1 MLTINFGISEIFA
14 ILNYPNLVICISNVT
29 AIDYNILVYNFTFK
43 VKYRQN
49 WRVIPSL
56 LAINFGICEIFAIL
70 YYLNLDICIDN
81 VSAIDCSILVQ
92 NFTFKV
98 KYRHNWREIPSL
110 LAINF
115 GISEIFAI
123 LNYPNLV
130 ICISN
135 VTAIDYNI
143 LVYNFTFKVK
153 YRQNWR
159 VIPSFLAINF
169 GICEIFAILYYLNLD
184 ICIDNVSAIDCS
196 ILVYNFTFKV
206 KYRQNWR
213 EIPSLLAINFGICE
227 IFAILYYLNLDTC
240 IDNVSAIDC
249 SILVQNFS
257 FKVKYRQNQIEIPSL
272 LMITF
277 GISEIFAILNYPN
290 LVICISNVTAIDY
303 NILVYNFTFKVK
315 YRQNWRVI
323 PSLLAINFGICE
335 IFAILYYLNLDTC
348 IDNVSAIDCSILVQN
363 FTFKVKYR
371 QNQIEI
377 PSLLMIT
384 FGISEIFAILNYPNL
399 VICISNVTAIDYN
412 ILVYNLHLKLNSD
425 KTEGLFQVCSRSILG

>member
-1 MLTINFGISEIFA
+1 MITFGISEIFA

-43 VKYRQN
+43 VKYQQN
-49 WRVIPSL
+49 WRV
-56 LAINFGICEIFAIL
+56 
-70 YYLNLDICIDN
+70 
-81 VSAIDCSILVQ
+81 
-92 NFTFKV
+92 
-98 KYRHNWREIPSL
+98 
-110 LAINF
+110 
-115 GISEIFAI
+115 
-123 LNYPNLV
+123 
-130 ICISN
+130 
-135 VTAIDYNI
+135 
-143 LVYNFTFKVK
+143 
-153 YRQNWR
+153 
-159 VIPSFLAINF
+159 
-169 GICEIFAILYYLNLD
+169 
-184 ICIDNVSAIDCS
+184 
-196 ILVYNFTFKV
+196 
-206 KYRQNWR
+206 
-213 EIPSLLAINFGICE
+213 IPSLLAINFGICE

-249 SILVQNFS
+249 SILVQNFT

-399 VICISNVTAIDYN
+399 VTCISNVTAIDYN
-412 ILVYNLHLKLNSD
+412 ILVYNFTFKVKYRQNWREIPSLLAINFGICEIFAILYYLNLDTCIDNVSVID
-425 KTEGLFQVCSRSILG
+425 CSILVQNFTFKVKYRQNQREIPSLLTIKFGISEIFAILNYPNLVSCIDNITAIDYNIFGL